1 MKTALDMTTVAD
13 LKAQLKTHNDS
24 MPMLIITSQGQHMS
38 FGALEIVG
46 GVVRIEVRQKAPEPV
61 AEQMA
66 AVNIEFVEGA
76 PV

>member
-1 MKTALDMTTVAD
+1 MKTALDLTTVAD

-24 MPMLIITSQGQHMS
+24 MPMLIVTAQGQHMS
-38 FGALEIVG
+38 FGALEVIG
-46 GVVRIEVRQKAPEPV
+46 GVVRIDVRQKAPESV

-66 AVNIEFVEGA
+66 TVNIEFVEGA